1 MSEEQEQHERLRELL
16 GAYALGHLGESEAAM
31 LRAHLDGCPACRAEL
46 DEITPLV
53 ERLGSVEA
61 GQFDR
66 PPAPPADLGERIRA
80 AVATERGLRELD
92 ELARARA
99 GGAARR
105 GARARSLLVAAVAV
119 VAIGAAGVGVGRL
132 TAPEVPVVPL
142 EPVAME
148 VAQSRP
154 VQISEADLVA
164 HTWGVELRITAAG
177 FAEGEVFRAAF
188 RGPDG
193 ELEPAGE
200 FLGTGE
206 QEMVCFLQ
214 SALLRED
221 ATAVVL
227 TDSSGKR
234 VAWARI

>member
-1 MSEEQEQHERLRELL
+1 
-16 GAYALGHLGESEAAM
+16 M

-80 AVATERGLRELD
+80 AGATERGLRELD

-105 GARARSLLVAAVAV
+105 GARARSLLVAAVA
-119 VAIGAAGVGVGRL
+119 VGVGRL